1 MIAFNSRPPGNGTGL
16 VDKLL
21 EHLHKMYLM
30 TQIDLQKIFLP
41 AKLFLVNAELKYEND
56 NSNTSS
62 HHLLTFI
69 ITYSYSLYIQEI
81 IFQHSLI

>member
-1 MIAFNSRPPGNGTGL
+1 
-16 VDKLL
+16 
-21 EHLHKMYLM
+21 M
-30 TQIDLQKIFLP
+30 TQIDLQKIILP
-41 AKLFLVNAELKYEND
+41 AKLFLVNAELKYED
-56 NSNTSS
+56 DSNTSS